1 MRFQAM
7 PRSYGQK
14 FKSMNNLL
22 NPENLEN
29 EYIKNE
35 GNLPALISYMA
46 NTYWYERPAA
56 AAAFKKVSFLDY
68 RPRRI
73 RTIALYFRKIRNGGA
88 ERVVAQL
95 AGILSQLKTAGG
107 KPKYRV
113 VLITDEDPT
122 ADDYPLSPLVCR
134 AKLPSNELFPEN
146 DFTARVKGWW
156 DLIEKYD
163 IDVVFHSQWFQSYAL
178 WDLLSVKSHPTRPA
192 FVFHIH
198 TFCARLYSM
207 DYMDVAGMEDTISL
221 ADGAVTLSSC
231 DRKYWQRVNRRTY
244 MIGNPPTFKSDPG
257 SRACFGKEILW
268 IGRVAAAKRPLEVV
282 PVIKKVT
289 EAVPDAVCRFVGSED
304 EKLMEELKAK
314 IAEAGLEENIIL
326 EGFHADVRPFY
337 LNASVF
343 LMVSRFEGFS
353 LTIMESAAHGLP
365 IVMYD
370 MPWLEANKI
379 LDGLTCVPQLDTDA
393 AAAEII
399 KLITDEELWKEK
411 SDALFESFRRYES
424 YDIGAQWEKIL
435 KDLERNTLPPQ
446 AESDPEYDI
455 ILERIAGF
463 HSDLR
468 RELIRSRNDF
478 QRQSYERL
486 ACARID
492 IKNEGSAA
500 NDIKILEISDAD
512 AKIISPSWMRGNGN
526 GKLITSKAGALRI
539 RVKCSGAGT
548 LRLSLRGENLTGPDG
563 KRIPVRVEYLSF
575 AAGREKIFSNPRI
588 IWHDRPFKFEKE
600 VKDGQIVTFRV
611 QWNNGCICIGPKMMS
626 GSLQ

>member
-1 MRFQAM
+1 
-7 PRSYGQK
+7 
-14 FKSMNNLL
+14 MNNFP

-29 EYIKNE
+29 EYIKSE
-35 GNLPALISYMA
+35 GNLLPLVSSLA
-46 NTYWYERPAA
+46 NKYWYERPAA

-68 RPRRI
+68 KPRKI
-73 RTIALYFRKIRNGGA
+73 KTIALHFRKIRNGGA

-95 AGILSQLKTAGG
+95 AGILAQLKTSGG
-107 KPKYRV
+107 KPKYRI

-122 ADDYPLSPLVCR
+122 PDDYSLSPLVKR

-146 DFTARVKGWW
+146 DFTARAEGWW
-156 DLIEKYD
+156 NLTDKYK
-163 IDVVFHSQWFQSYAL
+163 IDVVLYSQWFQSYAL
-178 WDLLSVKSHPTRPA
+178 WDMLAVKSHPSRPA

-207 DYMDVAGMEDTISL
+207 DYMDVAGMEDIVSL

-231 DRKYWQRVNRRTY
+231 DRKYWQRVNKRTY
-244 MIGNPPTFKSDPG
+244 MIGNPPTFKSDPEAR
-257 SRACFGKEILW
+257 SRFGKEILW

-282 PVIKKVT
+282 PIMKKVT

-304 EKLMEELKAK
+304 EKLMEVLKAE
-314 IAEAGLEENIIL
+314 ITEAGLEENIIP
-326 EGFHADVRPFY
+326 EGFHSDVKPFY

-365 IVMYD
+365 VVMYD
-370 MPWLEANKI
+370 LPWLEANKI

-399 KLITDEELWKEK
+399 KLITDQKLWQEK
-411 SDALFESFRRYES
+411 SDAVFESFQKYENC
-424 YDIGAQWEKIL
+424 DIGRQWEKL
-435 KDLERNTLPPQ
+435 FRSLEQNTLPAQ
-446 AESDPEYDI
+446 AKRDPDYDI
-455 ILERIAGF
+455 IFERIAGF

-468 RELIRSRNDF
+468 LELTRTRSKL
-478 QRQSYERL
+478 QLQSYERL

-492 IKNEGSAA
+492 IKNEGAET
-500 NDIKILEISDAD
+500 NGIEILEISDAD
-512 AKIISPSWMRGNGN
+512 ARVISPSWMRVNGS
-526 GKLITSKAGALRI
+526 GRVITSKAGNIRI

-548 LRLSLRGENLTGPDG
+548 LKLYLRGENLTEPDG

-575 AAGREKIFSNPRI
+575 TAGRKKIFSKPRI
-588 IWHDRPFKFEKE
+588 IWHDSPFKFEKE
-600 VKDGQIVTFRV
+600 VRDGQIVTFRV
-611 QWNNGCICIGPKMMS
+611 QWNNECICIGPGMMN